1 MSGKVKG
8 KQLVDLTITGAKIAD
23 DTINADK
30 IVETGTLSTIN
41 AGDSAVDGVAAGIA
55 RKDHQHAV
63 ATAAAVGLDA
73 SSTNTEGVSSSLA
86 RADHTHA
93 IDAGLVGDIQ
103 DVGTAAAAG
112 TSAKFA
118 RADHVHKLSAGAK
131 TEVLQAK
138 LMAGIRN
145 FLGFTT
151 SAANSDVL
159 TNADPS
165 GFNETQGNSTT
176 KGSLTT
182 GTGANGA
189 GRQNYTVEIR
199 DAASKDFIDDGVGGQ
214 VYGELEF
221 NAGGPTW
228 NLKYY
233 KSDNTAF
240 TFGSPTDIDFAV
252 LEVFDL
258 SEINYLAFVRGGIQ
272 FSDDVTAGHNHD
284 DLYYTE
290 TEIGA
295 TSGTTGASLVGLAD
309 ADYPNF
315 GATPNATTDNV
326 EEALQN
332 INSILGGTFT
342 PSAHAASHISGG
354 SDEVDGDRL
363 DIDWNPTNY
372 TPALVAETT
381 SVDHLSSHLKGIDD
395 ALASVAATPRQEFV
409 TAQNVVGADTALT
422 DTLDNVPTSN
432 SVVKLFLNGVLQAQ
446 GVGRDYTISGQ
457 TITWLALTGTAVDLE
472 TTDEL
477 IAVYES

>member
-1 MSGKVKG
+1 MSGKIKG
-8 KQLVDLTITGAKIAD
+8 KQLRDLTIEGLQIAN
-23 DTINADK
+23 DTIDADK

-63 ATAAAVGLDA
+63 ATGAASGLDA
-73 SSTNTEGVSSSLA
+73 SSTNTEGASSNLA

-93 IDAGLVGDIQ
+93 IDSGLVGDIQ
-103 DVGTAAAAG
+103 DVGTTTAAG
-112 TSAKFA
+112 TSNRFA
-118 RADHVHKLSAGAK
+118 RADHVHKLAAGAK
-131 TEVLQAK
+131 TEVLQSK

-145 FLGFTT
+145 FLTFTT

-159 TNADPS
+159 TNSAPS
-165 GFNETQGNSTT
+165 GFNETLGNGTT

-182 GTGANGA
+182 GTGTNGA

-228 NLKYY
+228 TLKYY
-233 KSDNTAF
+233 KSTGVAH
-240 TFGSPTDIDFAV
+240 TFGVATDIDFAV

-290 TEIGA
+290 TEIGS

-315 GATPNATTDNV
+315 GATPNATTDTV

-332 INSILGGTFT
+332 INTILGGTFT
-342 PSAHAASHISGG
+342 PSAHASSHLSGAG
-354 SDEVDGDRL
+354 DEIDGDRL

-372 TPALVAETT
+372 TPALVAETS

-395 ALASVAATPRQEFV
+395 ALGAVASTQRQEFV
-409 TAQNVVGADTALT
+409 TAQNVTGADTALT
-422 DTLDNVPTSN
+422 DTLDNVPVSN
-432 SVVKLFLNGVLQAQ
+432 LSVRLYLNGVLQAQ
-446 GVGRDYTISGQ
+446 GVGRDYTVSGQ
-457 TITWLALTGTAVDLE
+457 TVTWLANTGTAVDLE
-472 TTDEL
+472 ATDE
-477 IAVYES
+477 IIVVYES